1 LDERISCVNAAPDG
15 PVYTVPEVAALL
27 RVHKSTVYR
36 DVESGRID
44 AYRVGKGRGTVR
56 ITADALREYRRRAVT
71 RPAEDGSAGH
81 GPCADTSAD
90 QLKEKACA

>member
-1 LDERISCVNAAPDG
+1 LDGHCGGGLPAEGD
-15 PVYTVPEVAALL
+15 PVYTVGEVATLL

-56 ITADALREYRRRAVT
+56 ITGTALAEYKRRAVT
-71 RPAEDGSAGH
+71 RPEAVSA
-81 GPCADTSAD
+81 
-90 QLKEKACA
+90 

>member
-1 LDERISCVNAAPDG
+1 MNEQACCADAAPDG

-36 DVESGRID
+36 DVESGRIV

-56 ITADALREYRRRAVT
+56 ITDAALRKYKSRAIT
-71 RPAEDGSAGH
+71 RPAGAV
-81 GPCADTSAD
+81 A
-90 QLKEKACA
+90 

>member
-1 LDERISCVNAAPDG
+1 MDERMCCSEAAPDG

-56 ITADALREYRRRAVT
+56 ITDAALREYRRRAVT
-71 RPAEDGSAGH
+71 RPEARAAELDEAAAFASATET
-81 GPCADTSAD
+81 AVA
-90 QLKEKACA
+90 